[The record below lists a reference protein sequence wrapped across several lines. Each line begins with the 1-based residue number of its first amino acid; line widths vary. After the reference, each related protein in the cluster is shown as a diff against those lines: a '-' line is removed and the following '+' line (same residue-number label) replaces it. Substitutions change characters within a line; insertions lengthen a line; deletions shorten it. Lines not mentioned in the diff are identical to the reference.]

1 MPTTLNERTECLSWL
16 FWQMGS
22 TPYLGGGFG
31 HFYAYAPE
39 KFQYPIDRYAM
50 ETKRQLDVLD
60 RQLSGSEFVA
70 CNKFT
75 IADIAT
81 WPWYGQLVLGRLYS
95 AGNFLDVTSYKNV
108 VAWAEKIDKRAT
120 ASRARMVNR
129 VVGNPK
135 FQLHERHAASDFELK
150 TQDKLNVSE

>member
-1 MPTTLNERTECLSWL
+1 
-16 FWQMGS
+16 MGS

-60 RQLSGSEFVA
+60 QKLNQSEFIA

-108 VAWAEKIDKRAT
+108 VAWAEKIDQRPT
-120 ASRARMVNR
+120 TSRARMVNR
-129 VVGNPK
+129 IVGNPK
-135 FQLHERHAASDFELK
+135 FQLHERHETSDFELK